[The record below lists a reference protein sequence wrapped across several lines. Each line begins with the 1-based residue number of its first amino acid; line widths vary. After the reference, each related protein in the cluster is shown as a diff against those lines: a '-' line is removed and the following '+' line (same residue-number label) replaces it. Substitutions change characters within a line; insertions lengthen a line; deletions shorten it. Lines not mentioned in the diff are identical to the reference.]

1 MTETMTDT
9 DPMTKLIATITEKI
23 ALARNSKRKIRNPNR
38 YKDDGTYDNKPLDPN
53 YFRTYYHT
61 KGSEQVECPTC
72 GYQCKR
78 NYLYRHSK
86 TDKCIKQAIRQ
97 AENEHK

>member
-1 MTETMTDT
+1 MTMHKTMTET
-9 DPMTKLIATITEKI
+9 IEQV
-23 ALARNSKRKIRNPNR
+23 RNKRKIRNPNR

-97 AENEHK
+97 QMQDEHSMTTRC

>member
-1 MTETMTDT
+1 MTETITET
-9 DPMTKLIATITEKI
+9 NPMTKPMATMTTTIKQV
-23 ALARNSKRKIRNPNR
+23 RNKRKIRNPNR

-72 GYQCKR
+72 GYKCKR

-86 TDKCIKQAIRQ
+86 TDKCIKLAIRQ
-97 AENEHK
+97 AE

>member
-1 MTETMTDT
+1 MTMHKTMTETMT
-9 DPMTKLIATITEKI
+9 ATIEQV
-23 ALARNSKRKIRNPNR
+23 RNKRKIRNPNR

-53 YFRTYYHT
+53 YFKTYYHT
-61 KGSEQVECPTC
+61 KGTEQIECPTC
-72 GYQCKR
+72 GYKCKR

-97 AENEHK
+97 QMQDEHK